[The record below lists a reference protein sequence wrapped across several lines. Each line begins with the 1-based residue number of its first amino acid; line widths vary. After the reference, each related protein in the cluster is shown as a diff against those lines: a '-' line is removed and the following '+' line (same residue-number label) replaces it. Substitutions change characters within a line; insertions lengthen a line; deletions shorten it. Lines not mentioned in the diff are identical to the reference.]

1 MASKTPPE
9 IETLSQHTRALA
21 KVINHE
27 PDMACVLI
35 TGSFIDQCLASLL
48 RRFFVKSNTADN
60 LLSFRGDLGAF
71 SSRVNMCYGL
81 GLITKGMRQNLE
93 TVGEIRNLF
102 GHTHLSLDFTDPSIK
117 ALCDKLTSPKIH
129 EVIGG
134 EGDDPFGRIKGPR
147 NRFSTITFLLA
158 NRLLLTGLATKHRDR
173 LDKGWE

>member
-1 MASKTPPE
+1 MRVDHREFSRPVLSVSPSAILRKEQHCGQPP
-9 IETLSQHTRALA
+9 T
-21 KVINHE
+21 V
-27 PDMACVLI
+27 
-35 TGSFIDQCLASLL
+35 
-48 RRFFVKSNTADN
+48 
-60 LLSFRGDLGAF
+60 SFRGDLGAF
-71 SSRVNMCYGL
+71 ANRVNMCYGL

-117 ALCDKLTSPKIH
+117 ALCEKLTFPKIH

-147 NRFSTITFLLA
+147 NRFSTITFMLA